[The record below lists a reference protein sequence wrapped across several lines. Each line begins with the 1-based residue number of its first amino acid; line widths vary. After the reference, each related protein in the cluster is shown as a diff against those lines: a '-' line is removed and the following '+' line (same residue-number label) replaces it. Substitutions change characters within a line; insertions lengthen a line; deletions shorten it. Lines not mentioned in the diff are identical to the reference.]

1 MSLIN
6 DALKKAARQRAE
18 EEADLGQLMPG
29 ASRAQA
35 PRGAKKSSTQ
45 TIMLV
50 GAAAVSLVVVSVVV
64 TGILVTGKPDAAPA
78 AARTVAS
85 LSPPPAPTPAPA
97 PLVQVPV
104 VALVS
109 VPRAV
114 AAAPTPVPTVE
125 FRPAPTAVPTAAPTA
140 APTAVPTAMPTA
152 MPTAIPTAIPTA
164 MPTPAP
170 TVALA
175 AAPIISLQPPGPAAP
190 VGATPADQAHNDLV
204 QGLVDSLHVSGV
216 LAAGTGSK
224 ALVDGHVY
232 RINDVL
238 DRRTG
243 LRLVKADPDR
253 LTFVDSAGVTYVK
266 SF

>member
-29 ASRAQA
+29 AGRRPA
-35 PRGAKKSSTQ
+35 PREGKRISTQ
-45 TIMLV
+45 TVVLI
-50 GAAAVSLVVVSVVV
+50 GAAAVALVVVSVVV
-64 TGILVTGKPDAAPA
+64 TGILVTGKPEAAPA
-78 AARTVAS
+78 AARTAAA
-85 LSPPPAPTPAPA
+85 PTPAPPAPAPA
-97 PLVQVPV
+97 PLVQVPA

-109 VPRAV
+109 IPRAAP
-114 AAAPTPVPTVE
+114 AAATPIPTVE

-140 APTAVPTAMPTA
+140 LPTALPTAVPTPVPTA
-152 MPTAIPTAIPTA
+152 APTAAPTPVPTAL
-164 MPTPAP
+164 PTP
-170 TVALA
+170 ALA
-175 AAPIISLQPPGPAAP
+175 AAPTISLQPPGPAAP

-216 LAAGTGSK
+216 LSAGAWSK
-224 ALVDGHVY
+224 ALVNGHVY

-238 DRRTG
+238 DRNTG
-243 LRLVKADPDR
+243 LKLVKAEPDR

>member
-29 ASRAQA
+29 TARRPA
-35 PRGAKKSSTQ
+35 PREGKRNSTQ
-45 TIMLV
+45 TVVLV
-50 GAAAVSLVVVSVVV
+50 GAAAVALVVVSVVV
-64 TGILVTGKPDAAPA
+64 TGILVTGKPESALAPVKAAAAPTPA
-78 AARTVAS
+78 
-85 LSPPPAPTPAPA
+85 PPAPAPA

-109 VPRAV
+109 APRAV
-114 AAAPTPVPTVE
+114 AAVPTPVPKVE

-140 APTAVPTAMPTA
+140 QPTPVPTAAPT
-152 MPTAIPTAIPTA
+152 PIPTA
-164 MPTPAP
+164 MPTPVP
-170 TVALA
+170 TALPTALPTPALA
-175 AAPIISLQPPGPAAP
+175 AAPMISLQPPGPAAP

-216 LAAGTGSK
+216 LAAGAWSK
-224 ALVDGHVY
+224 ALVNGHVY

-238 DRRTG
+238 DRNTG
-243 LRLVKADPDR
+243 LKLVKADPDR

>member
-1 MSLIN
+1 MDDS
-6 DALKKAARQRAE
+6 E
-18 EEADLGQLMPG
+18 LGVAWSYLE
-29 ASRAQA
+29 
-35 PRGAKKSSTQ
+35 KS
-45 TIMLV
+45 IDVAGL
-50 GAAAVSLVVVSVVV
+50 A
-64 TGILVTGKPDAAPA
+64 
-78 AARTVAS
+78 AS
-85 LSPPPAPTPAPA
+85 LTHSFAGG
-97 PLVQVPV
+97 PV
-104 VALVS
+104 S
-109 VPRAV
+109 
-114 AAAPTPVPTVE
+114 
-125 FRPAPTAVPTAAPTA
+125 
-140 APTAVPTAMPTA
+140 
-152 MPTAIPTAIPTA
+152 
-164 MPTPAP
+164 
-170 TVALA
+170 VALA